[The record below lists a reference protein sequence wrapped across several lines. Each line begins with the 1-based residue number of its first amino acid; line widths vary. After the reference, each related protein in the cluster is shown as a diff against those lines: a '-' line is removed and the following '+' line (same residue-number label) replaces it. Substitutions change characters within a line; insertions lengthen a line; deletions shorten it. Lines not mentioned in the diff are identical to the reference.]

1 MCGLVIVLSLEKAS
15 SMGERSGEYPGKKRG
30 GFRFCL
36 AEKES
41 LHVPQGLRDAQA
53 CGEQVETKP
62 EWNQERHDESEA
74 GNPTCERWNPIT
86 LPVIGRR
93 SMFAVEKQ
101 REVSPWN
108 VTPAFKA
115 RFCLNRTLPS

>member
-41 LHVPQGLRDAQA
+41 LHIPQGLRDAQA
-53 CGEQVETKP
+53 CGEQVEVEP
-62 EWNQERHDESEA
+62 AWNQGRHDEAEQETRRAHGGIPSRFRRL
-74 GNPTCERWNPIT
+74 GGGQCMQLRSRERSRLGT
-86 LPVIGRR
+86 
-93 SMFAVEKQ
+93 
-101 REVSPWN
+101 
-108 VTPAFKA
+108 
-115 RFCLNRTLPS
+115 